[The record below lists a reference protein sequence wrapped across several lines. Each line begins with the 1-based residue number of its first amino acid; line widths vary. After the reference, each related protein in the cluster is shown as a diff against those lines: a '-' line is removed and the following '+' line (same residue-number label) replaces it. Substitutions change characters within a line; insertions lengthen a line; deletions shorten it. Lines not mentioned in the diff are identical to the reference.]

1 MTMQACVTCATGL
14 DPHDRFCPKCGKPV
28 AVGSQSLRGQAVEV
42 SASAGGFRTR
52 FTALVASPRHAE
64 PETAAQSSEAGET
77 ARAARK
83 RSWFRRPAVIA
94 LLAALALVAVGATFL
109 TVAVFRTVTAV
120 NSVSTPAPALSG
132 AALGG
137 NPTVTVD
144 TGPARTAVA
153 VANHPEDRTPT
164 PRPTWPSGRVSPTPA
179 EHGTGIVPSPPA
191 NDPTPGQEGTPAQVA
206 ATPQA
211 ALVSPTPTVRLSEI
225 ERVVNGGFEA
235 DLEGWYSEGALTT
248 LADDTVSGSRAL
260 ILPSDGGFVD
270 QRLKFLP
277 GTTYRLTGWGK
288 ISERGDTLE
297 LGVHFRNEAGE
308 RLRDRE
314 PQPVQFTS
322 RKFTQ
327 KSLDFTVPEGVASV
341 SVYLWKPSGKGVALA
356 DDISVRSLVPDDEPL
371 AAASASEAVTILLMG
386 VDARPGEAIDI
397 GVRPDSLMVLRLNP
411 DTGSCRILSIPRDT
425 RTELPGYGLTKVN
438 HALAVGGIPY
448 QKQVVEL
455 LLGIPIDHYVLVDF
469 AGFETLVDAVG
480 GITIDVPEGFV
491 AADGTVFVAGRQA
504 MTGKQAL
511 AYARYRGGPDG
522 DFGRIQRQ
530 QEVLRA
536 LIRRASGLN
545 LVRSINDLLP
555 AVRQHVRTDLS
566 AAEIAG
572 FALTYRDTCTADRLD
587 VFRLEGYGATFDD
600 PLLNLPLWYLVVD
613 EAEIHRKVQM
623 LLEP

>member
-1 MTMQACVTCATGL
+1 VL
-14 DPHDRFCPKCGKPV
+14 IF
-28 AVGSQSLRGQAVEV
+28 L
-42 SASAGGFRTR
+42 
-52 FTALVASPRHAE
+52 AL
-64 PETAAQSSEAGET
+64 GMGIL
-77 ARAARK
+77 
-83 RSWFRRPAVIA
+83 VIA
-94 LLAALALVAVGATFL
+94 VLH
-109 TVAVFRTVTAV
+109 TVTAV
-120 NSVSTPAPALSG
+120 NQVSTPAPSLSG

-137 NPTVTVD
+137 NPTITVD
-144 TGPARTAVA
+144 TGPARTAVSA
-153 VANHPEDRTPT
+153 GQPSPTRSPEPTATTATTPT
-164 PRPTWPSGRVSPTPA
+164 PDGEGNGPL
-179 EHGTGIVPSPPA
+179 PSPPSREV
-191 NDPTPGQEGTPAQVA
+191 TSTQEATTQALAGGTPVQVKD
-206 ATPQA
+206 T
-211 ALVSPTPTVRLSEI
+211 PTPTVRLSEI
-225 ERVVNGGFEA
+225 ERIVNGGLEA
-235 DLEGWYSEGALTT
+235 DLEGWYTEGAVTT
-248 LADDTVSGSRAL
+248 VTDEPVSGSRAL
-260 ILPSDGGFVD
+260 VFPADGGFVD
-270 QRLKFLP
+270 QWIKFLP
-277 GTTYRLTGWGK
+277 GITYRLTGWGK
-288 ISERGDTLE
+288 VMERGDTLQ
-297 LGVHFRNEAGE
+297 LGIHYRNDAGE
-308 RLRDRE
+308 RLRDLE
-314 PQPVQFTS
+314 PEPLRFNS
-322 RKFTQ
+322 RTFSQ
-327 KSLDFTVPEGVASV
+327 KSLDFTVPGGVASV
-341 SVYLWKPSGKGVALA
+341 SVYLWKPSGAGEAVA
-356 DDISVRSLVPDDEPL
+356 DDISLRSLIPNTSEPGVTP
-371 AAASASEAVTILLMG
+371 ASNAVTILLMG

-411 DTGSCRILSIPRDT
+411 ETGSCRMLSIPRDT

-448 QKQVVEL
+448 QEQVVEL

-491 AADGTVFVAGRQA
+491 ATDGTVFVAGQQA

-545 LVRSINDLLP
+545 LVRSINELLP

-566 AAEIAG
+566 AAEIAS
-572 FALTYRDTCTADRLD
+572 FALTYRDTCTAERLD

>member
-1 MTMQACVTCATGL
+1 
-14 DPHDRFCPKCGKPV
+14 
-28 AVGSQSLRGQAVEV
+28 
-42 SASAGGFRTR
+42 
-52 FTALVASPRHAE
+52 
-64 PETAAQSSEAGET
+64 
-77 ARAARK
+77 
-83 RSWFRRPAVIA
+83 
-94 LLAALALVAVGATFL
+94 
-109 TVAVFRTVTAV
+109 
-120 NSVSTPAPALSG
+120 
-132 AALGG
+132 
-137 NPTVTVD
+137 
-144 TGPARTAVA
+144 
-153 VANHPEDRTPT
+153 
-164 PRPTWPSGRVSPTPA
+164 
-179 EHGTGIVPSPPA
+179 
-191 NDPTPGQEGTPAQVA
+191 
-206 ATPQA
+206 
-211 ALVSPTPTVRLSEI
+211 
-225 ERVVNGGFEA
+225 
-235 DLEGWYSEGALTT
+235 
-248 LADDTVSGSRAL
+248 
-260 ILPSDGGFVD
+260 
-270 QRLKFLP
+270 
-277 GTTYRLTGWGK
+277 
-288 ISERGDTLE
+288 
-297 LGVHFRNEAGE
+297 
-308 RLRDRE
+308 
-314 PQPVQFTS
+314 
-322 RKFTQ
+322 
-327 KSLDFTVPEGVASV
+327 
-341 SVYLWKPSGKGVALA
+341 
-356 DDISVRSLVPDDEPL
+356 
-371 AAASASEAVTILLMG
+371 EAVTILLMG
-386 VDARPGEAIDI
+386 VDARPGVAFDI

-411 DTGSCRILSIPRDT
+411 ETGSCRILSIPRDT

-511 AYARYRGGPDG
+511 AFARYRGGPDG

-566 AAEIAG
+566 AAKIAG
-572 FALTYRDTCTADRLD
+572 FALTYRDTCTADHLE